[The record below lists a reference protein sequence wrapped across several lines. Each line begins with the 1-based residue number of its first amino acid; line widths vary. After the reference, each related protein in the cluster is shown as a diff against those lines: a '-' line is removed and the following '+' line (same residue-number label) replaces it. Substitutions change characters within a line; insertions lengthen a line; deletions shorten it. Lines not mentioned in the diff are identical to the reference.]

1 MAAENMGPDIPTA
14 RADHE
19 TSGFG
24 GAQAEAQCAGV
35 ADDEIWETV
44 NPGLDRFL
52 GFGRSSDDV
61 ALAVRGGEMGVKGF
75 CDYLSYLVEEK
86 GIGGGLLE
94 GKVKVLI
101 DALNKLYG
109 IFSCIKTLI

>member
-14 RADHE
+14 RADDE
-19 TSGFG
+19 TSGVG

-52 GFGRSSDDV
+52 GFGRSADDV
-61 ALAVRGGEMGVKGF
+61 TIVTISHPSTSTK
-75 CDYLSYLVEEK
+75 D
-86 GIGGGLLE
+86 
-94 GKVKVLI
+94 
-101 DALNKLYG
+101 
-109 IFSCIKTLI
+109 